1 MYENGGQMIG
11 EFSSL
16 RRRSRWLESEI
27 AVIEHMLDP
36 RGGPEAAHGTTALFV
51 LNQYLEEMEEIDYL
65 LRYWAKQNN
74 GYNFSRWQW
83 MAFSASIAIAA
94 ILLFLYLVQVMQVMR

>member
-16 RRRSRWLESEI
+16 RRRSRWLESGI

-36 RGGPEAAHGTTALFV
+36 RGGPEAAQGTTALV
-51 LNQYLEEMEEIDYL
+51 LNQYLEEMEEIDHL
-65 LRYWAKQNN
+65 LRYWGQTE
-74 GYNFSRWQW
+74 
-83 MAFSASIAIAA
+83 
-94 ILLFLYLVQVMQVMR
+94 